1 MSILGSV
8 LGMGYCQLCKSS
20 HCVHVSGDQ
29 QQQDALSQYH
39 NYLHG
44 TIGVGKIGIATTISG
59 AEVTIGGVA
68 TIGQLPESKPNKK
81 LLLLME

>member
-29 QQQDALSQYH
+29 QQQDALSQYYK
-39 NYLHG
+39 YLN
-44 TIGVGKIGIATTISG
+44 GKT
-59 AEVTIGGVA
+59 GVA
-68 TIGQLPESKPNKK
+68 TATSGGAVTIGQLPESKPNKK